1 MVRLRDSYKFEPV
14 PEGVP
19 DAMVL
24 GGQGNLWTEQ
34 LQNMRAV
41 EYMVWPRALAVSEA
55 VWSPKDKKDWRNFV
69 TRVENEFNRMDYAQV
84 KYSRSMFDPIIK
96 VSAEGSGLKLT
107 METEIEG
114 LDIYYSFDGSFPD
127 NFYPKYAKP
136 LVIPKDALDV
146 NVVTYRDGVKVGK
159 IIKLP
164 VAELEKR
171 VKRK

>member
-14 PEGVP
+14 PEGVAP
-19 DAMVL
+19 EMIL
-24 GGQGNLWTEQ
+24 GGQGNVWTEQ

-55 VWSPKDKKDWRNFV
+55 VWSPKEKKDWNNFV
-69 TRVENEFNRMDYAQV
+69 SRVENEFNRMDYAQV
-84 KYSRSMFDPIIK
+84 KYSRSMFDPIVK
-96 VSAEGSGLKLT
+96 VVPEGSGLKLT
-107 METEIEG
+107 LETEIDG

-127 NFYPKYAKP
+127 NFYPKYTKP
-136 LVIPKDALDV
+136 LIIPKDALDV